1 MRLAQL
7 ARKISVKASEITE
20 FLADRGIQLENSS
33 NAKVMDEHVEL
44 VLTHFA
50 PELIGEDD
58 AAIPELPSEQEANLT
73 ETDSE
78 ELSQKVE
85 EIETHEDIVTPEE
98 VVETHEVIKPV
109 KVELPGLKVVGKI
122 DLPEPKKKEEELPED
137 SEGPIEK
144 AENNTDTTNRSSRS
158 GPGRVARPKR
168 EYDRRPRKN
177 PIALQRER
185 EEREALKRKLEQREK
200 DKELRTKRY
209 LKKVKVKSNPPKP
222 LKKIRNDEE
231 YETYSEVATKPKS
244 FIGKIL
250 NWFVSE

>member
-20 FLADRGIQLENSS
+20 FLDAQGIQLENNS

-44 VLTHFA
+44 VFTHFA
-50 PELIGEDD
+50 SELIGEDD
-58 AAIPELPSEQEANLT
+58 ASMPELPSEPEAKVP
-73 ETDSE
+73 EAE
-78 ELSQKVE
+78 GEGFSQKAEEVE
-85 EIETHEDIVTPEE
+85 TINDVVTPEE
-98 VVETHEVIKPV
+98 AVDTHEVIKPV

-122 DLPEPKKKEEELPED
+122 DLPEPKKKEGKLPED
-137 SEGPIEK
+137 NEGSIEK
-144 AENNTDTTNRSSRS
+144 DENSTETISQSSRS
-158 GPGRVARPKR
+158 GTGRARPKR

-200 DKELRTKRY
+200 EKELRTKRY

-222 LKKIRNDEE
+222 LKKMKNDEE
-231 YETYSEVATKPKS
+231 YETYSEVTAKPKS